1 MIKRLRVT
9 FVCIT
14 MVLVMSLMSVML
26 VLLYNS
32 TAEQLESSSIHT
44 LQEALD
50 VPMMPGRPG
59 TGVRSC
65 FVLQESP
72 NGEILISEQG
82 YYDLSDAAMVEDI
95 CRQASAQESSIG
107 VLEDYALRFY
117 RQEYPYGNRY
127 AFTDITEEIES
138 LDNLL
143 EICLMVGVGSFVGF
157 LIISILLAYWA
168 SRPVEKAFDQQKQF
182 VSDASHELKTPLT
195 IILTNAEMLRSEEYG
210 SEQKNQITDT
220 LLDVSQQMRGLVENL
235 LQLARGDQGRQKK
248 EVLRVDMTALTENA
262 IMAFEPIYF
271 ERDLMLESDLEP
283 GLFVKGDPG
292 QLQQVLNILLDNGQK
307 YASSNGPAEM
317 SLVRQGKRVQLAFFT
332 PGTPLTAQQ
341 CEDIFKRFY
350 RTDKARTL
358 SGSYG
363 LGLSIA
369 DNIMKSHNGRI
380 WAQGV
385 EDGNVFYVSLPLA

>member
-14 MVLVMSLMSVML
+14 MALVMSLMAVML

-32 TAEQLESSSIHT
+32 TAEQLESSSVHT
-44 LQEALD
+44 LQDALD
-50 VPMMPGRPG
+50 APLMPGRPG

-72 NGEILISEQG
+72 TGEILISEQG
-82 YYDLSDAAMVEDI
+82 YYDLSDQKMVEDI
-95 CRQASAQESSIG
+95 CRQASAQKSSIG

-127 AFTDITEEIES
+127 AFTDISEEVES
-138 LDNLL
+138 LENLMEL
-143 EICLMVGVGSFVGF
+143 CLMVGASSFVGF
-157 LIISILLAYWA
+157 LIISIVLAYWA
-168 SRPVEKAFDQQKQF
+168 SRPVEKAFEQQKQF

-195 IILTNAEMLRSEEYG
+195 IILTNAEMLRSQDYG
-210 SEQKNQITDT
+210 PEQKLQITET
-220 LLDVSQQMRGLVENL
+220 LLDVSRQMRGLVENL
-235 LQLARGDQGRQKK
+235 LQLARGDQGRQKMLK
-248 EVLRVDMTALTENA
+248 QKVNLTELTENA

-271 ERDLMLESDLEP
+271 ERDLILESDLDPE
-283 GLFVKGDPG
+283 LYVQGDSG
-292 QLQQVLNILLDNGQK
+292 MLMQVLNILLDNGRK
-307 YASSNGPAEM
+307 YASSDGPAEM
-317 SLVRQGKRVQLAFFT
+317 SLTRQGKKVLLAFFT
-332 PGTPLTAQQ
+332 PGTPLSPQQ

-369 DNIMKSHNGRI
+369 NNIMNDHNGRI

-385 EDGNVFYVSLPLA
+385 EGGNVFYVSLPLA